1 VKIDFDY
8 VSAEIRQLAER
19 ANKEGM
25 PEKEF
30 IVLLLQVFAD
40 FAKNSSYYFE
50 KKE

>member
-1 VKIDFDY
+1 MKIDFDS
-8 VSAEIRQLAER
+8 VSADIWQLAEW
-19 ANKEGM
+19 AKEEGM

-40 FAKNSSYYFE
+40 FAKNSPYYFE